1 MKTLVV
7 PGSRPL
13 GAPKG
18 WDQELDGECGVL
30 FVVDSIDVQSG
41 QNFQYSFYK
50 PTEEDLEAFRKG
62 GVIRLGIMGTSH
74 PVLNLGVFGPKITL
88 ELNAKEGFDMGP
100 VIERE

>member
-18 WDQELDGECGVL
+18 WDQELDGACGVL
-30 FVVDSIDVQSG
+30 FVVDAVDVQSG

-50 PTEEDLEAFRKG
+50 PTVEDLEALLQG
-62 GVIRLGIMGTSH
+62 GVLRLGIMGTTH
-74 PVLNLGVFGPKITL
+74 PVLNLGIFSPELTSQ
-88 ELNAKEGFDMGP
+88 LNAKEGFDMGP
-100 VIERE
+100 VLSR